1 MLRVVDDDPVAVVD
15 SGRHVALELD
25 VVAVAV
31 GEIADDE
38 VLVAAFGRAPRRVG
52 ELVETDAAGPEDR
65 PPGVVVD
72 AVLLDGHRVGDG
84 HLDARPRAV
93 LQSPVASADAVWD
106 RPAHAA
112 ASQG

>member
-38 VLVAAFGRAPRRVG
+38 VLVAVFGRAPRRVG
-52 ELVETDAAGPEDR
+52 EMVETDAAGPEDR

-72 AVLLDGHRVGDG
+72 AVVLDGDRVRGG
-84 HLDARPRAV
+84 QLDARGRAV
-93 LQSPVASADAVWD
+93 VPRSVGLYLAS
-106 RPAHAA
+106 
-112 ASQG
+112 